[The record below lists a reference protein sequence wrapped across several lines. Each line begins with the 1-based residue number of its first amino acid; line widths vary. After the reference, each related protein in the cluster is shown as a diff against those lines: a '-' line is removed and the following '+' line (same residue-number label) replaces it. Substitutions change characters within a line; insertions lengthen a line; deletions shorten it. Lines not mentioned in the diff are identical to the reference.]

1 MMDFAA
7 RFASGLT
14 AAFCILVILLV
25 VPIVLAVISFNDLL
39 KRLLKHKQQ

>member
-14 AAFCILVILLV
+14 AAFCIVVLALVL
-25 VPIVLAVISFNDLL
+25 PIVLAVISFNDLMT
-39 KRLLKHKQQ
+39 RLLKHKQH